1 MRLIAIPLFI
11 LFSLG
16 SDAQCVSFKL
26 TSKRDTINC
35 TDKNGLK
42 QGRWKVEVPPIRGER
57 GYEEEGQFINSKKEG
72 TWRRFNLMGD
82 MIAIENYR
90 WGLKDGT
97 SKYFTM
103 TGLEREE
110 GWRAMNPARQ
120 FDTVDVQDVNDPTKV
135 EQVIVKVTGNAL
147 KHGRWRFYDPV
158 TGQIIRTENW
168 FLDQF
173 VEPGKEPGNS
183 EKTVKRADSTSVKK
197 DSASVKNKPKEV
209 LDFEKKNS
217 GRKKTKI
224 RDGRTGG

>member
-1 MRLIAIPLFI
+1 MRLPALPLFI
-11 LFSLG
+11 FFSLV

-35 TDKNGLK
+35 MDKNGLK

-57 GYEEEGQFINSKKEG
+57 GYEEEGSFVNGKKEG

-82 MIAIENYR
+82 MIAVENYR
-90 WGLKDGT
+90 WGLRDGA
-97 SKYFTM
+97 SKYYTM

-110 GWRAMNPARQ
+110 GWRAMNPAKQ

-135 EQVIVKVTGNAL
+135 EQVIVKVSGHAL

-158 TGQIIRTENW
+158 TGQILRTENW
-168 FLDQF
+168 FLDQLT
-173 VEPGKEPGNS
+173 EPGKEPVNP
-183 EKTVKRADSTSVKK
+183 EKTLKKADSTSVKK

-209 LDFEKKNS
+209 LNFEKKNS
-217 GRKKTKI
+217 GKKKTRV